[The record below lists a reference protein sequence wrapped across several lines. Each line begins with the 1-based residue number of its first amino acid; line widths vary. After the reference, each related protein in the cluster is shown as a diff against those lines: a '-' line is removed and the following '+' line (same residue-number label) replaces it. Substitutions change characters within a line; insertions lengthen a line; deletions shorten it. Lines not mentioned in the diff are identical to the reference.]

1 MISPE
6 EIRIGRIDQ
15 VQKVQIKTIK
25 LEDDQPRRIAYSA
38 ALSAYG
44 VVCLKETFNRSTGK
58 EERTS
63 SFKII
68 DESTFEGTHHQLV
81 SLAKAD
87 ITSSTTGL

>member
-44 VVCLKETFNRSTGK
+44 VVCLKEVYNRSTGK

-68 DESTFEGTHHQLV
+68 DETTFEGTYHQLG
-81 SLAKAD
+81 L
-87 ITSSTTGL
+87 IGSS